1 MHLIQK
7 NIINSSYISV
17 LLLANGFFVLFCWNL
32 TVMATQLR
40 PEIDVFIV
48 EMAERHGFAES
59 ELKSIFS
66 KARFQPAI
74 ISEISRPSTS
84 KPWYEYRPIFV
95 NPRRV
100 ADGVTF
106 WNNNARTLER
116 ANKTFGV
123 PEEII
128 IAVIGVETIYGA
140 QTGRHRVLD
149 ALTTLAFNYPRRAKF
164 FRGELEQYLLLTREQ
179 GTNMFSIKG
188 SYAGAIGIPQ
198 FMPSSYRN
206 YAVDFDSDGKIDLL
220 GNAAD
225 SIGSVANYLIAHGWE
240 IGGPVA
246 TRARI
251 SSDSH
256 HKTLVTGYK
265 PLHTVENMRKLGIT
279 PLIDV
284 PDERQATLIKLK
296 NDNEMEY
303 WLGFNNFYVITRYNR
318 SVRYAMSVLQLSE
331 KIRAARNTEEA
342 L

>member
-1 MHLIQK
+1 
-7 NIINSSYISV
+7 
-17 LLLANGFFVLFCWNL
+17 
-32 TVMATQLR
+32 MATPLR

-48 EMAERHGFAES
+48 EMVELHGFKES

-66 KARFQPAI
+66 KTRFQPAI
-74 ISEISRPSTS
+74 ISAISSPSTS
-84 KPWYEYRPIFV
+84 RPWHKYRPIFV

-100 ADGVTF
+100 AGGVTF
-106 WNNNARTLER
+106 WNNNASTLKR
-116 ANKTFGV
+116 ASKKFGV

-128 IAVIGVETIYGA
+128 TAIIGVETRYGVR
-140 QTGRHRVLD
+140 TGKHRVLD
-149 ALTTLAFNYPRRAKF
+149 ALTTLAFNYPRRAEF

-179 GTNMFSIKG
+179 DTNMFSIKG

-206 YAVDFDSDGKIDLL
+206 YAVDFDSDGKIDLS
-220 GNAAD
+220 GNVAD

-240 IGGPVA
+240 AGGPIA

-251 SSDSH
+251 RAGKH

-265 PLHTVENMRKLGIT
+265 PLHTVEKMKKLGIT

-284 PDERQATLIKLK
+284 PNERQATLIELK
-296 NDNEMEY
+296 NDSEMEY

-331 KIRAARNTEEA
+331 EIRAARYNEEA
-342 L
+342 NNTSAYTMPGPRDYGAIWLNATT